1 MSRKF
6 YLVDNIG
13 RERSLQSDIEFM
25 WEPSGLGFAEN
36 REYAQVEY
44 GFFIE
49 SSKDFEQPEI
59 SGTLVFWSK
68 TQEPYQTYHE
78 FVDWVQGAQDMQLK
92 YVPYPGRELYM
103 DVSLDGLER
112 TEKTLYGTLECP
124 VVFHGTSPYHKKNP
138 LTFLFQ
144 TDSTVNP
151 MRFTFKFPFKF
162 SDNGAGDAQVFAPQG
177 HFPAA
182 MELTVNGP
190 CSNIYFKAEDKAT
203 GELIGALDLS
213 GVSVAAG
220 DRIYY
225 SSRPNADGV
234 WKVSGNTRTDL
245 VESLN
250 ENVANFF
257 TLPVGKEVRATLAA
271 DTAPAY
277 GKVTRIGGNSVQEAG
292 ENMPSP
298 EHPSEI
304 ESVGDGGAID
314 ITVNGSK
321 AVSIPID
328 QPLRALRD
336 ADGNITA
343 QDHVDADA
351 GGTVRNVRFVEFN
364 GTENWAVAG
373 ASSTD
378 YIAAYIVIPE
388 KKAGMMNLMSS
399 HFQIK
404 EMGVTN
410 PQSNFMRGAN
420 SSSAVYLSIAKAALD
435 EWDESFSDAEK
446 AALIKAWL
454 AAQKAAGTPVKVQ
467 YGLAEPTRTPIEA
480 SGIFETKQGTNIVE
494 TDGVKGTLSVQAG
507 NTTYSGETVTFDVEP
522 IIHTLHVH
530 EYFKG

>member
-162 SDNGAGDAQVFAPQG
+162 SDSGAGDAQVFTPQG

-190 CSNIYFKAEDKAT
+190 CSNIYFKAEDNAT

-257 TLPVGKEVRATLAA
+257 ALPAGKEVRATLAA

-343 QDHVDADA
+343 QDHVDAD
-351 GGTVRNVRFVEFN
+351 GTVRNVGFVEFN